1 MGTSSLNCPLT
12 DSSSLNLDTMNY
24 DGPASPSI
32 GGSNTGASM
41 ICGPCASDTGSGKRS
56 EAKTPALACTP
67 VIPSVIGLKTIAKGY
82 LHDVDL
88 EPIDKA
94 WALAVKMHADHKH
107 FSGALY
113 LEHVLEVASTLASMH
128 LDRDTVIAGLLHG
141 VLKEGVTVEQL
152 GIEVGKSVAEI
163 VEGCSRLTSVHYN
176 SQLVH
181 HAENVRKMLLTI
193 AADIRVLLV
202 KLADRLQDMC
212 ALESTDSDYRRET
225 ARETLEFYAPL
236 ASRLGIDWLKREL
249 EDLSFHYLHP
259 EEYLELTAKLENS
272 FAERQEYVDQV
283 IHILQEKLAE
293 SKVFPLRILG
303 RPKHIYSIYKKL
315 QAQKIPFERVY
326 DKVAFRII
334 VNTVEECYAAL
345 GVVHENWKPVPG
357 RIKDFISAPKA
368 NNYQSMH
375 TTVVGPQ
382 NNFIEIQIRT
392 EKMDRIAQEGVAA
405 HWAYKEGQKIGGND
419 VKLFR
424 ELKKLVNSLQDVEDP
439 REFLENVR
447 AELNTPEVYALTPGG
462 EVKEFPLGSSPIDF
476 AYAIHTEVGDR
487 CVGAKVNDRLVPLKY
502 ELKNGDIVEIITSKT
517 QRPRRGWLSLVKTS
531 RARIRIRS
539 WLRRE
544 EKEHALHLGR
554 EICERELKR
563 YDTTLKKMVKS
574 GHIKLLF
581 KELRC
586 NSLDELLVKVGTGV
600 VTVQILVK
608 ALQPP
613 EFRDEKLRVG
623 EPTPQEV
630 AAQMVSQ
637 QKPGGHGVNSVI
649 SIDGIDDMLVKIS
662 QCCHPVPGDA
672 IIGFITT
679 GRGISV
685 HKASCDN
692 LLVTDPRR
700 WISVSWSGAQ
710 SVQHRVE
717 ILVTAENRR
726 GIVATISAAINADDA
741 NILGIPTRITPAGT
755 VELQIILEV
764 ADLEHLQI
772 LLQHLRQLES
782 VISVRRI

>member
-1 MGTSSLNCPLT
+1 ML
-12 DSSSLNLDTMNY
+12 
-24 DGPASPSI
+24 ASIP
-32 GGSNTGASM
+32 N
-41 ICGPCASDTGSGKRS
+41 
-56 EAKTPALACTP
+56 
-67 VIPSVIGLKTIAKGY
+67 VISLKTITKGY

-94 WALAVKMHADHKH
+94 WDFAVKVHAGKNH
-107 FSGALY
+107 FSGEPY
-113 LEHVLEVASTLASMH
+113 LEHALEVASTLASMH

-141 VLKEGVTVEQL
+141 VLKEGVTVEEL
-152 GIEVGKSVAEI
+152 SREVGQSVAEI
-163 VEGCSRLTSVHYN
+163 VDGCTRITSVHYN
-176 SQLVH
+176 SRLVH
-181 HAENVRKMLLTI
+181 HAENVRKMLLAI

-202 KLADRLQDMC
+202 KLADCLQDMC
-212 ALESTDSDYRRET
+212 SLEAMDSDYRQEM
-225 ARETLEFYAPL
+225 ARETLDFYAPL

-249 EDLSFHYLHP
+249 EDLAFRYLHP
-259 EEYLELTAKLENS
+259 QEYLELSAKLENS
-272 FAERQEYVDQV
+272 FTERQHYVEEA
-283 IHILQEKLAE
+283 ISILQQKLAE
-293 SKVFPLRILG
+293 SKVFPLRIIG

-315 QAQKIPFERVY
+315 LAQKIPFERVY

-405 HWAYKEGQKIGGND
+405 HWVYKDGQKVGGND
-419 VKLFR
+419 LKLFR
-424 ELKKLVNSLQDVEDP
+424 ELKKLVTSLQEVEDP
-439 REFLENVR
+439 QEFLENVR
-447 AELNTPEVYALTPGG
+447 SELYTPEVYAMTPSG
-462 EVKEFPLGSSPIDF
+462 EVKEFPQGSCPIDF
-476 AYAIHTEVGDR
+476 AYSIHTEVGDH

-502 ELKNGDIVEIITSKT
+502 EMKNGDIIEIVTSKA

-531 RARIRIRS
+531 RARARIRS

-544 EKEHALHLGR
+544 ENEQALHLGR

-563 YDTTLKKMVKS
+563 YETTLKKMVKS
-574 GHIKLLF
+574 GHIKLLLQ
-581 KELRC
+581 ELHC
-586 NSLDELLVKVGTGV
+586 NSLDDLLAKVGNGV
-600 VTVQILVK
+600 VTVQSLVK

-613 EFRDEKLRVG
+613 EFRNVPISQNEL
-623 EPTPQEV
+623 TPQEL

-637 QKPGGHGVNSVI
+637 QKSGGQGGDSAI
-649 SIDGIDDMLVKIS
+649 SIDGIDDMLVRIS

-685 HKASCDN
+685 HKASCE
-692 LLVTDPRR
+692 LLLTTDPQR
-700 WISVSWSGAQ
+700 WIAVSWSGAQ
-710 SVQHRVE
+710 SVQHRVG

-741 NILGIPTRITPAGT
+741 NILGITTRLTPAGI
-755 VELQIILEV
+755 VELNITLEV
-764 ADLEHLQI
+764 GDLEHLQL

-782 VISVRRI
+782 VISVRRV

>member
-1 MGTSSLNCPLT
+1 MLNV
-12 DSSSLNLDTMNY
+12 N
-24 DGPASPSI
+24 
-32 GGSNTGASM
+32 
-41 ICGPCASDTGSGKRS
+41 
-56 EAKTPALACTP
+56 
-67 VIPSVIGLKTIAKGY
+67 GLKTIARGY

-88 EPIDKA
+88 DPIDKA
-94 WALAVKMHADHKH
+94 WNFAVKVHTGKKH
-107 FSGALY
+107 FSGAPY

-128 LDRDTVIAGLLHG
+128 LDLDTVLAGLLHG
-141 VLKEGVTVEQL
+141 VIKEGVTVQL
-152 GIEVGKSVAEI
+152 LNKDFGRSVAGI
-163 VEGCSRLTSVHYN
+163 VDGCTRITSVHYN
-176 SQLVH
+176 SQWAH
-181 HAENVRKMLLTI
+181 QAENVRKMLLAI

-212 ALESTDSDYRRET
+212 SLESKDSEYRREM
-225 ARETLEFYAPL
+225 ARETMDLYAPL

-249 EDLSFHYLHP
+249 EDQSFRYLYP
-259 EEYLELTAKLENS
+259 EEYIELASKLES
-272 FAERQEYVDQV
+272 SYGERQKYVEKVVD
-283 IHILQEKLAE
+283 ILQEKLAE
-293 SKVFPLRILG
+293 SKVFPVRILG

-315 QAQKIPFERVY
+315 LAQKIPFERVY
-326 DKVAFRII
+326 DMVAFRII
-334 VNTVEECYAAL
+334 VNTVDECYAAL
-345 GVVHENWKPVPG
+345 GVVHENWAPVPG

-375 TTVVGPQ
+375 TTVVGPE
-382 NNFIEIQIRT
+382 NNFIEVQIRT

-405 HWAYKEGQKIGGND
+405 HWAYKEGQQIGAND

-424 ELKKLVNSLQDVEDP
+424 ELKKLVKSLQEVEDP

-447 AELNTPEVYALTPGG
+447 GELHTPEVYALTPGG
-462 EVKEFPLGSSPIDF
+462 EVKEFPKGSCPIDF

-502 ELKNGDIVEIITSKT
+502 EMQNGDIVEIVTSKT

-531 RARIRIRS
+531 RARSRIRS

-544 EKEHALHLGR
+544 EKEQALQLGR
-554 EICERELKR
+554 NICERELRR
-563 YDTTLKKMVKS
+563 YETTLKKMVKS
-574 GHIKLLF
+574 GHVKLLL

-586 NSLDELLVKVGTGV
+586 NSLDDLLTKVGSGI
-600 VTVQILVK
+600 VTAQALVK

-613 EFRDEKLRVG
+613 EFRDEKLQPK
-623 EPTPQEV
+623 ESTPQEL
-630 AAQMVSQ
+630 AALLVSQ
-637 QKPGGHGVNSVI
+637 QKFGGQGADSVI

-685 HKASCDN
+685 HKASCEN
-692 LLVTDPRR
+692 LLTTDPRR
-700 WISVSWSGAQ
+700 WIAVSWSGAQ
-710 SVQHRVE
+710 SIQHRVE
-717 ILVTAENRR
+717 ILVTAENKR
-726 GIVATISAAINADDA
+726 GLVATISAAINADDA

-755 VELQIILEV
+755 VELQITLEV

-782 VISVRRI
+782 VISVRRV